1 MDMERSKFRMERP
14 VPDDVVGEVRGACAD
29 FRLSRVTV
37 AVPYAIPEEIAE
49 ALLALPEVAGIVLAA
64 ENSALAMR
72 FPKRV
77 GWLQTGGRLHRGQR
91 RWHLPEETTPTL
103 VFFGAPSQISFFMG
117 LTALRHGVFWVVS
130 KTPVGW
136 ARMPTLVLLVQRL
149 MLVAVMNAMGLW
161 RHVPLYFTVLRRYVT
176 VLRRYF
182 SVLRRTAHA
191 ATRVP
196 IIGRVVS
203 LASRRLGLR
212 MGKLGLRM
220 GKKFNKIVS
229 YSTEDGTAT
238 GGIGTSYVPSR
249 IVLANSAL
257 AWGGAERQLVNTAVG
272 LTGEGLSDVGVL
284 CERGDEVLDHD
295 FFRWRLEE
303 ATINVSKL
311 PHESGEFDPDPRLS
325 RLYEFLRPFQWW
337 APGLAGGIG
346 YYALEFLGRRP
357 EVVHA
362 WQDDTC
368 IKAGLA
374 AAFIGVPKIVL
385 STRNLA
391 PYRFNYYLPYMRSG
405 YQALLALPN
414 VTILNNSEAGAAD
427 YAEWLDVPV
436 ERLRVIHNGSD
447 FTGLSITASEINDF
461 RQQHGVPNGTRI
473 VGSVFRFYK
482 EKDPLLWV
490 RTAARIA
497 RARPDVIFLLVG
509 TGPMHAKIMKLA
521 DKLGIA
527 DRLFLPGTEKN
538 IVPAYGAM
546 DVLLLTSRLE
556 GLPNVVIE
564 AQALGIPVVA
574 TDAGGTRD
582 TVLDGETGVIVKSRD
597 PANLAERVI
606 HILDDPDWA
615 AKARQRGPAFVR
627 ERFGIKRMI
636 DETLDAY
643 GIEAPGR
650 RAPARPGPGQTPDG

>member
-1 MDMERSKFRMERP
+1 MDMERSKFQMERP
-14 VPDDVVGEVRGACAD
+14 APDALVGEVRGACAELGLG
-29 FRLSRVTV
+29 RIMVAMPY
-37 AVPYAIPEEIAE
+37 AVPEESAE

-64 ENSALAMR
+64 ENSALAPR

-91 RWHLPEETTPTL
+91 QWHLPEKTAPSL
-103 VFFGAPSQISFFMG
+103 VFLGTRAQISFFMG
-117 LTALRHGVFWVVS
+117 LTALRHGVFWVVL

-136 ARMPTLVLLVQRL
+136 ARMPTPILLGQRL
-149 MLVAVMNAMGLW
+149 MFAAVKNGRGLW
-161 RHVPLYFTVLRRYVT
+161 RHVYLYFTVV
-176 VLRRYF
+176 
-182 SVLRRTAHA
+182 RRTAHA
-191 ATRVP
+191 ATRIP

-203 LASRRLGLR
+203 LASRRLGSR
-212 MGKLGLRM
+212 T
-220 GKKFNKIVS
+220 GKKFNRIVS
-229 YSTEDGTAT
+229 PMTEEGAAT
-238 GGIGTSYVPSR
+238 RDSETSFVPSR
-249 IVLANSAL
+249 VVLANSAL
-257 AWGGAERQLVNTAVG
+257 AWGGAERQLVNTAIG
-272 LTGEGLSDVGVL
+272 LTGEGLSDVSVL
-284 CERGDEVLDHD
+284 CERGEEVLDHD

-303 ATINVSKL
+303 AAIDVSKL
-311 PHESGEFDPDPRLS
+311 QHESKEFSQDPRLL

-337 APGLAGGIG
+337 APGLADGIG
-346 YYALEFLGRRP
+346 YYALEFLGQRP
-357 EVVHA
+357 EIVHA
-362 WQDDTC
+362 WQDGTC

-374 AAFIGVPKIVL
+374 AAFVGVPKIVL

-447 FTGLSITASEINDF
+447 FTGLGTTASEISDF
-461 RQQHGVPNGTRI
+461 RRQHGIPDGTRI
-473 VGSVFRFYK
+473 VGSVFRFYN

-490 RTAARIA
+490 RTAARVA

-509 TGPMHAKIMKLA
+509 TGPMQAKLMKLA

-538 IVPAYGAM
+538 IAPAYAAM

-582 TVLDGETGVIVKSRD
+582 TVLDGETGWIEAKRNPSR
-597 PANLAERVI
+597 LAARVLFV
-606 HILDDPDWA
+606 LDNPDWA
-615 AKARQRGPAFVR
+615 AKARQRGPAFVS

-636 DETLDAY
+636 EETLDVY

-650 RAPARPGPGQTPDG
+650 RAPARPGPG